1 MTEPAFTVI
10 FGLICRLA
18 VCGTLMVS
26 PMASAQILSL
36 DGEWQFAVD
45 SSAAF
50 GIDNVREHASW
61 RTAKVP
67 LSWQA
72 QFADLRDYQGVAW
85 YRRTFTLP
93 KLKADETVLL
103 EFGAVD
109 YVAEVFVNGRRV
121 GRHEGG
127 YTPFACEIRQ
137 AVNPGENEVIVRVL
151 DPEPTET
158 GTEGISY
165 WHIPHGKQNWYVQT
179 SGLWQSVHL
188 AIKPARHFTKIH
200 ITPTVA
206 GKISVDVDLSRGENT
221 SATEQLSLRV
231 FDPQK
236 HEVLQ
241 ISKLISSSQQKAR
254 LEGLVPQPQ
263 LWSLDS
269 PQLYE
274 AELLLGKHDQIIERF
289 GFRAIEARDKL
300 LYLNGEPFYLMA
312 ALDQDF
318 YPETIYTTPSE
329 EYLRDEMLK
338 AKRLGLN
345 MLRCHIKVPDPR
357 YLKVADEIGLLVWY
371 EIPNWDVFTSAAA
384 RRGEETLE
392 AMLDRDWNHPSLVII
407 SLSNESWGVD
417 LKQPEQRQ
425 WLLSAF
431 DRAKQRA
438 TGRLIVDNS
447 ACWGNFHM
455 KTDLNDYHTYRAIPE
470 NRHRFD
476 QTISDF
482 AQRPKWLFS
491 EFGDAQE
498 TGKEPLLLSEFGNW
512 GLPKLPEELPWWFAR
527 DFGGRQV
534 TLPQGVQQ
542 RFKDFQYDEIFESY
556 NQLAEESQRAQF
568 LALKYEI
575 EQIRLKPEIQGYVIT
590 EFTDINWECNG
601 LLDMW
606 RNVKIYADDL
616 ANIQQQD
623 VIIPRPVKYNYW
635 DDETVEIELWL
646 SHYSAVEVAPAKLR
660 WQASFGA
667 TGELAI
673 PPIARTEVKSIASLR
688 LALPEVTSP
697 QRVRLQFQLTTPAG
711 GEPLAQNAV
720 EVLVYPRLAAPAAIR
735 LHDPDKTLRA
745 FAQAAHAAGFLPK
758 ESSAQSAALVTNVL
772 DDELLQRLRKGESAI
787 CLIDSTTKLPA
798 AFPFVLTS
806 RAAEWYDG
814 NWASNLNWLRNNR
827 PPFRDLGVGRFL
839 GFEAEHVAPRTVIT
853 GLAAANF
860 SDVLA
865 GMYVGWLH
873 LNSASV
879 LQMKVGQGKLLLCTL
894 RLADALGH
902 DPFAALLLNAL
913 VKYSL
918 SPHCAPTT
926 APARMDD

>member
-1 MTEPAFTVI
+1 MTKPAFTVI
-10 FGLICRLA
+10 IGLICRLA

-26 PMASAQILSL
+26 PMASAQALSL

-50 GIDNVREHASW
+50 SIDNVRKHASW
-61 RTAKVP
+61 RTAQVP

-72 QFADLRDYQGVAW
+72 QFTDLRDYQGVAW
-85 YRRTFTLP
+85 YRKTLMLP
-93 KLKADETVLL
+93 RLKADETVLL

-109 YVAEVFVNGRRV
+109 YVAEVFVNGHGV
-121 GRHEGG
+121 GKHEGG
-127 YTPFACEIRQ
+127 YTPFAFDVGQ
-137 AVNPGENEVIVRVL
+137 FVNAGENEVIVRVM
-151 DPEPTET
+151 DPEPTAT

-165 WHIPHGKQNWYVQT
+165 WQIPHGKQNWYVQT
-179 SGLWQSVHL
+179 SGLWQSVLLHL
-188 AIKPARHFTKIH
+188 KPRRHIAQVHVT
-200 ITPTVA
+200 A
-206 GKISVDVDLSRGENT
+206 GADGKFSVHVKLRSDENKKSR
-221 SATEQLSLRV
+221 EQLTLRI
-231 FDPQK
+231 FDSERRLAFETAK
-236 HEVLQ
+236 R
-241 ISKLISSSQQKAR
+241 ISSSDEQAH
-254 LEGLVPQPQ
+254 LESAIPNPK
-263 LWSLDS
+263 LWSFSS
-269 PQLYE
+269 PHLYT
-274 AELLLGKHDQIIERF
+274 AEISLNESHRVSERF

-318 YPETIYTTPSE
+318 YPETIYTSPSE

-345 MLRCHIKVPDPR
+345 MLRCHLKVPDPR
-357 YLKVADEIGLLVWY
+357 YLKVADEVGLLVWY

-407 SLSNESWGVD
+407 SLINESWGVD
-417 LKQPEQRQ
+417 LKQPDQRQ

-455 KTDLNDYHTYRAIPE
+455 KTDLNDYHTYWATPE

-512 GLPKLPEELPWWFAR
+512 GLPRLAEEMPWWFAR

-542 RFKDFQYDEIFESY
+542 RFKDFHYDEIFESY

-568 LALKYEI
+568 VALKYEI

-646 SHYSAVEVAPAKLR
+646 SHYSAVEVAPARLR

-673 PPIARTEVKSIASLR
+673 PPIARTEIKSIASLR
-688 LALPEVTSP
+688 LGLPEVTSP
-697 QRVRLQFQLTTPAG
+697 QRVRLQFQLTTAAG
-711 GEPLAQNAV
+711 KLLTQNTV
-720 EVLVYPRLAAPAAIR
+720 EVLVYPRPAAPAAIR
-735 LHDPDKTLRA
+735 LHDPNKTFGA

-758 ESSAQSAALVTNVL
+758 KPSAQSAALVTNVL

-853 GLAAANF
+853 GLAAASF
-860 SDVLA
+860 SDALA

-894 RLADALGH
+894 RLAEALGH

-926 APARMDD
+926 TPARVND